1 MRYYRYPETGELVR
15 FDLARIG
22 WSELRCDATTQYR
35 ARWIDVPVERVGDP
49 ARLIEITQDEAER
62 FQREA
67 DKANSAARGELL
79 LNRTHVKGGQWPGPF
94 PV

>member
-35 ARWIDVPVERVGDP
+35 ARWVDVSVERVGDP
-49 ARLIEITQDEAER
+49 TRLTEITQEEAEQFR
-62 FQREA
+62 REA
-67 DKANSAARGELL
+67 DQANAAARGERFLAQ
-79 LNRTHVKGGQWPGPF
+79 NFHPARESWF
-94 PV
+94 